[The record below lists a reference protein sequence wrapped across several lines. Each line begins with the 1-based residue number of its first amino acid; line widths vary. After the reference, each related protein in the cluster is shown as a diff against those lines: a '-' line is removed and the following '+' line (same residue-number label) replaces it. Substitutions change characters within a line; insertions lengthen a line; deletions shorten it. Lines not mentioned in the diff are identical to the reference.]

1 MGSKASRFALSKR
14 SEDRRGSVWW
24 VWLGRIG
31 VLLALVVAVFDPI
44 QATQAA
50 NSLPSAA
57 DLIAAVNGLRASKG
71 LPALQTNSALMAAAQ
86 GHSEYQASIHTATH
100 SGADGSTPGLRA
112 AAAGYQSGTVIENI
126 AAVRVG
132 TDVSVVVYNI
142 WSDALH
148 WNTMVNPAGVDVGAG
163 MAESNGLVYYT
174 LDVGMNYGHAAQ
186 GATNPGITRPKDT
199 PDASQFMVPVVTSTP
214 NPDGSV
220 SHQVQQ
226 GQSPWAIAIA
236 YGVHIADLVS
246 LNHLAPT
253 PVLQVG
259 QILLVR
265 RGSASVQ
272 GTPSPEVTERT
283 ASIPV
288 ESPTPTDTAPP
299 SPTDTPAATPR
310 PRPSVTPTPV
320 PPPSLAMR
328 AMGAVDDNV
337 LGAALVLVS
346 GLGLVSVLLEARRPK

>member
-1 MGSKASRFALSKR
+1 M
-14 SEDRRGSVWW
+14 
-24 VWLGRIG
+24 
-31 VLLALVVAVFDPI
+31 LVVAAFHPLGE
-44 QATQAA
+44 TQAA
-50 NSLPSAA
+50 NALPSAA

-71 LPALQTNSALMAAAQ
+71 LPALQTNAALMASAQ

-126 AAVRVG
+126 AAVRTG

-148 WNTMVNPAGVDVGAG
+148 WNTMVNTAGVDVGAG

-174 LDVGMNYGHAAQ
+174 LDVGMNYGHGSQ
-186 GATNPGITRPKDT
+186 GGTSPGISPPKGT
-199 PDASQFMVPVVTSTP
+199 PDTSQFVVPIVTSTP

-265 RGSASVQ
+265 RGSAPTQ
-272 GTPSPEVTERT
+272 GTPSPEATGLMPS
-283 ASIPV
+283 AAV
-288 ESPTPTDTAPP
+288 ESPTPTRTTLP
-299 SPTDTPAATPR
+299 SPTHTPAATLE
-310 PRPSVTPTPV
+310 PRPSMTPTPV
-320 PPPSLAMR
+320 PLSLATR
-328 AMGAVDDNV
+328 AVGAVDDNV

-346 GLGLVSVLLEARRPK
+346 SLGLVSVFLEARRPK

>member
-1 MGSKASRFALSKR
+1 MWFWRL
-14 SEDRRGSVWW
+14 
-24 VWLGRIG
+24 G
-31 VLLALVVAVFDPI
+31 VLLALAAAVFHPPA
-44 QATQAA
+44 ATQAA
-50 NSLPSAA
+50 NALPSAA

-71 LPALQTNSALMAAAQ
+71 LPALQTNAALMASAQ
-86 GHSEYQASIHTATH
+86 GHSEYQASIRTATH
-100 SGADGSTPGLRA
+100 SGADGSTPGLRG

-126 AAVRVG
+126 AAVRTG

-148 WNTMVNPAGVDVGAG
+148 WNTMVNTAGVDVGAG

-174 LDVGMNYGHAAQ
+174 LDVGMNYGHGSQ
-186 GATNPGITRPKDT
+186 GGTSPGISPPKGT
-199 PDASQFMVPVVTSTP
+199 PDTSQFVVPIATSTP

-259 QILLVR
+259 QILLIR
-265 RGSASVQ
+265 RGSASTQ
-272 GTPSPEVTERT
+272 GTPLPEATGT
-283 ASIPV
+283 APSV
-288 ESPTPTDTAPP
+288 SLESPTPTETPPP
-299 SPTDTPAATPR
+299 SPTNTPVTTPK
-310 PRPSVTPTPV
+310 PRPSVTPTAAPRSV
-320 PPPSLAMR
+320 AAQ
-328 AMGAVDDNV
+328 AMGAVDNSV

-346 GLGLVSVLLEARRPK
+346 SLGLASVFLEARRPK